1 MLAAWE
7 LSRRIW
13 AARTVAATDAGG
25 THDAQAIEDLRRAL
39 ARLPET
45 RHPLGL

>member
-1 MLAAWE
+1 MFAVWE
-7 LSRRIW
+7 LARRIGP
-13 AARTVAATDAGG
+13 ADGGAEPRLDAEAL
-25 THDAQAIEDLRRAL
+25 HELRRAL